1 MKKVQFWYSLCS
13 KLTIKIGKEAE
24 NMNQHEISEYIE
36 NLPLQKTLCKGYRPD
51 DVYEVICNLSSMYNQ
66 LLSETLME
74 NEELKIKIANMPQ
87 IAVQQEMAVAFGTEE
102 IEETIE
108 ETIET
113 QEAEEISEEK
123 PAENRAETVVDKSL
137 QKLKRAELLELLLE
151 QSRNNDSL
159 KIQLEE
165 KAGVIGEL
173 KKQLKDRKIDIQS
186 AGTIAE
192 ASFKLN
198 GVYDAAEKA
207 AQQYLENLQEL
218 YRKEQE
224 LYSVK
229 EAAVENRC
237 SALLQATN
245 ERCEFMKEDTQK
257 KCDELMTTTMQKCEE
272 RERESEERCRMLDS
286 KAKADVDNRW
296 NELSRRLEEFYASHA
311 GIREL
316 LAASGKI

>member
-87 IAVQQEMAVAFGTEE
+87 IAVQQEMAVAFETEE

-198 GVYDAAEKA
+198 GVYDAA
-207 AQQYLENLQEL
+207 
-218 YRKEQE
+218 
-224 LYSVK
+224 
-229 EAAVENRC
+229 
-237 SALLQATN
+237 
-245 ERCEFMKEDTQK
+245 
-257 KCDELMTTTMQKCEE
+257 
-272 RERESEERCRMLDS
+272 
-286 KAKADVDNRW
+286 
-296 NELSRRLEEFYASHA
+296 
-311 GIREL
+311 
-316 LAASGKI
+316 

>member
-1 MKKVQFWYSLCS
+1 
-13 KLTIKIGKEAE
+13 
-24 NMNQHEISEYIE
+24 MNQHEISEYIE

-87 IAVQQEMAVAFGTEE
+87 IAVQQEMAVAFETEEIEE

-123 PAENRAETVVDKSL
+123 PAENRTETVVDKSL

-229 EAAVENRC
+229 EVAVENRC

>member
-1 MKKVQFWYSLCS
+1 
-13 KLTIKIGKEAE
+13 
-24 NMNQHEISEYIE
+24 
-36 NLPLQKTLCKGYRPD
+36 
-51 DVYEVICNLSSMYNQ
+51 
-66 LLSETLME
+66 
-74 NEELKIKIANMPQ
+74 
-87 IAVQQEMAVAFGTEE
+87 MAVAFETEE

-108 ETIET
+108 ETRET

-229 EAAVENRC
+229 EVAVENRC

>member
-87 IAVQQEMAVAFGTEE
+87 IAVQQEMAVAFETEE
-102 IEETIE
+102 IE

-229 EAAVENRC
+229 EVAVENRC

>member
-1 MKKVQFWYSLCS
+1 
-13 KLTIKIGKEAE
+13 
-24 NMNQHEISEYIE
+24 MNQHEISEYIE

-87 IAVQQEMAVAFGTEE
+87 IAVQQEMAVAFETEE
-102 IEETIE
+102 IE

-224 LYSVK
+224 VYSVK
-229 EAAVENRC
+229 EVAVENRC

>member
-87 IAVQQEMAVAFGTEE
+87 IAVQQEMAVAFETEE

-229 EAAVENRC
+229 EVAVENRC

>member
-1 MKKVQFWYSLCS
+1 
-13 KLTIKIGKEAE
+13 
-24 NMNQHEISEYIE
+24 MNQHEISEYIE

-87 IAVQQEMAVAFGTEE
+87 IAVQQEMAVAFETEE

-229 EAAVENRC
+229 EVAVENRC

>member
-1 MKKVQFWYSLCS
+1 MKINIKPDKKVQFWYSFWGILI
-13 KLTIKIGKEAE
+13 IKIEKEAA
-24 NMNQHEISEYIE
+24 NMNQHEISEYIN

-66 LLSETLME
+66 LLSETLVE
-74 NEELKIKIANMPQ
+74 NEELKMQLANRP
-87 IAVQQEMAVAFGTEE
+87 
-102 IEETIE
+102 
-108 ETIET
+108 
-113 QEAEEISEEK
+113 QEALPQEITESLEVK
-123 PAENRAETVVDKSL
+123 NETEPVVDKTL
-137 QKLKRAELLELLLE
+137 QKLKRAEILELLLE

-159 KIQLEE
+159 KLQLEE
-165 KAGVIGEL
+165 KTAVIGEL
-173 KKQLKDRKIDIQS
+173 KKQLTDRKIDIQN

-198 GVYDAAEKA
+198 GVFDAADKA

-218 YRKEQE
+218 YRKEDE

-237 SALLQATN
+237 SALLQATH

-257 KCDELMTTTMQKCEE
+257 KCEELMASTLQKCEE
-272 RERESEERCRMLDS
+272 REKESEERCRALDL
-286 KAKADVDNRW
+286 KAKTDVDNRW
-296 NELSRRLEEFYASHA
+296 NELSKRLEEFYAAHA

>member
-1 MKKVQFWYSLCS
+1 MKTNIKPDKKVQFWYSFWGILI
-13 KLTIKIGKEAE
+13 IKIEKEAA
-24 NMNQHEISEYIE
+24 NMNQHEISEYIN

-66 LLSETLME
+66 LLSETLVE
-74 NEELKIKIANMPQ
+74 NEELKMQLANRP
-87 IAVQQEMAVAFGTEE
+87 
-102 IEETIE
+102 
-108 ETIET
+108 
-113 QEAEEISEEK
+113 QEALPQEITESLEVK
-123 PAENRAETVVDKSL
+123 NETEPVVDKTL
-137 QKLKRAELLELLLE
+137 QKLKRAEILELLLE

-159 KIQLEE
+159 KLQLEE
-165 KAGVIGEL
+165 KTAVIGEL
-173 KKQLKDRKIDIQS
+173 KKQLTDRKIDIQN

-198 GVYDAAEKA
+198 GVFDAADKA

-218 YRKEQE
+218 YRKEDE

-237 SALLQATN
+237 SALLQATH

-257 KCDELMTTTMQKCEE
+257 KCEELMASTLQKCEE
-272 RERESEERCRMLDS
+272 REKESEERCRALDL
-286 KAKADVDNRW
+286 KAKTDVDNRW
-296 NELSRRLEEFYASHA
+296 NELSKRLEEFYAAHA
-311 GIREL
+311 GIREM

>member
-1 MKKVQFWYSLCS
+1 
-13 KLTIKIGKEAE
+13 
-24 NMNQHEISEYIE
+24 MNQHEISEYIE

-87 IAVQQEMAVAFGTEE
+87 IAVQQEMAVAFETEE

-198 GVYDAAEKA
+198 GVYDAAKG
-207 AQQYLENLQEL
+207 
-218 YRKEQE
+218 
-224 LYSVK
+224 ST
-229 EAAVENRC
+229 AV
-237 SALLQATN
+237 
-245 ERCEFMKEDTQK
+245 
-257 KCDELMTTTMQKCEE
+257 
-272 RERESEERCRMLDS
+272 
-286 KAKADVDNRW
+286 
-296 NELSRRLEEFYASHA
+296 
-311 GIREL
+311 
-316 LAASGKI
+316 SGKFTGVIQKRTGIVFSKRSCS

>member
-1 MKKVQFWYSLCS
+1 
-13 KLTIKIGKEAE
+13 
-24 NMNQHEISEYIE
+24 MNQHEISEYIN

-66 LLSETLME
+66 LLSETLVE
-74 NEELKIKIANMPQ
+74 NEELKMQLANKPQ
-87 IAVQQEMAVAFGTEE
+87 EALQQETTESLE
-102 IEETIE
+102 VENETEPVVEKIEETKAEIKE
-108 ETIET
+108 ETSEK
-113 QEAEEISEEK
+113 EEES
-123 PAENRAETVVDKSL
+123 VVDKTL
-137 QKLKRAELLELLLE
+137 QKLKRAEILELLLE

-159 KIQLEE
+159 KLQLEE
-165 KAGVIGEL
+165 KTAVIGEL
-173 KKQLKDRKIDIQS
+173 KKQLTDRKIDIQN

-198 GVYDAAEKA
+198 GVFDAADKA

-218 YRKEQE
+218 YRKEHE

-237 SALLQATN
+237 SALLQATH
-245 ERCEFMKEDTQK
+245 ERCEFMKEDAQK
-257 KCDELMTTTMQKCEE
+257 KCEELMASTLQKCEE
-272 RERESEERCRMLDS
+272 REKESEERCRALDL
-286 KAKADVDNRW
+286 KAKTDVDNRW
-296 NELSRRLEEFYASHA
+296 NELSKRLEEFYAAHA

>member
-1 MKKVQFWYSLCS
+1 
-13 KLTIKIGKEAE
+13 
-24 NMNQHEISEYIE
+24 MNQHEISEYIN

-66 LLSETLME
+66 LLSETLVE
-74 NEELKIKIANMPQ
+74 NEELKMQLANRPQ
-87 IAVQQEMAVAFGTEE
+87 ESLPQEITESLE
-102 IEETIE
+102 VKNETE
-108 ETIET
+108 
-113 QEAEEISEEK
+113 
-123 PAENRAETVVDKSL
+123 PVVDKTL
-137 QKLKRAELLELLLE
+137 QKMKRAEILELLLE

-159 KIQLEE
+159 KLQLEE
-165 KAGVIGEL
+165 KTAVIGEL
-173 KKQLKDRKIDIQS
+173 KKQLTDRKIDIQN

-198 GVYDAAEKA
+198 GVFDAADKA

-218 YRKEQE
+218 YRKEDE

-237 SALLQATN
+237 SALLQATH

-257 KCDELMTTTMQKCEE
+257 KCEELMASTLQKCEE
-272 RERESEERCRMLDS
+272 REKESEERCRALDL
-286 KAKADVDNRW
+286 KAKTDVDNRW
-296 NELSRRLEEFYASHA
+296 NELSKRLEEFYVAHA

>member
-1 MKKVQFWYSLCS
+1 
-13 KLTIKIGKEAE
+13 
-24 NMNQHEISEYIE
+24 MNQHEISEYIE

-87 IAVQQEMAVAFGTEE
+87 IAVQQEMAVAFETEE

-192 ASFKLN
+192 ASFKFN

-224 LYSVK
+224 LYSVN

-316 LAASGKI
+316 LATSGKI

>member
-1 MKKVQFWYSLCS
+1 
-13 KLTIKIGKEAE
+13 
-24 NMNQHEISEYIE
+24 MNQHEISEYIE

-87 IAVQQEMAVAFGTEE
+87 IAVQQEMAVAFETEE

-224 LYSVK
+224 LYSVQ

>member
-1 MKKVQFWYSLCS
+1 M
-13 KLTIKIGKEAE
+13 
-24 NMNQHEISEYIE
+24 
-36 NLPLQKTLCKGYRPD
+36 
-51 DVYEVICNLSSMYNQ
+51 
-66 LLSETLME
+66 
-74 NEELKIKIANMPQ
+74 
-87 IAVQQEMAVAFGTEE
+87 
-102 IEETIE
+102 
-108 ETIET
+108 
-113 QEAEEISEEK
+113 
-123 PAENRAETVVDKSL
+123 DKSL

-159 KIQLEE
+159 KIQFEE

-192 ASFKLN
+192 ASYKLN
-198 GVYDAAEKA
+198 GVFDAAEKA

-229 EAAVENRC
+229 EVAVENRC

-286 KAKADVDNRW
+286 KAKAAVDNRW